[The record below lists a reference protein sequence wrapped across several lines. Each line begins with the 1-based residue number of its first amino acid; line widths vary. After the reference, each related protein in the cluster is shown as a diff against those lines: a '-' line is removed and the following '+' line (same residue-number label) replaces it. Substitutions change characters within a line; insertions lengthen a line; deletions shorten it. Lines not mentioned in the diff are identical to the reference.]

1 MNLNV
6 FLIPRMWTL
15 DSSLNSGTDMTFS
28 RACAGAAGS
37 GATEYK
43 AVNNH
48 ITKVKEVKNKER
60 INI

>member
-1 MNLNV
+1 
-6 FLIPRMWTL
+6 MWTL
-15 DSSLNSGTDMTFS
+15 DSSLNSGTDMIDKTFS